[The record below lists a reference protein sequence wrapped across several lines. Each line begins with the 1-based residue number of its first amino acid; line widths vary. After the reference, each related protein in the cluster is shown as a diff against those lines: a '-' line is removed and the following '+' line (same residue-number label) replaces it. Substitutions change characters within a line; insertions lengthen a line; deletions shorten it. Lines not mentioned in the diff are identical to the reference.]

1 LNEKVL
7 VAAAAVQADAVIFA
21 RRNQTKTVFAS
32 IVKFV
37 PSKFE

>member
-7 VAAAAVQADAVIFA
+7 VAAVPAVDAVIFA

-32 IVKFV
+32 IARFV